1 MAEDL
6 GQVNVNPGG
15 GPERT
20 SVPSGKSARGRLE
33 QSIDAL
39 RCPICRK
46 LVFARDNGV
55 LRLRTR
61 ILIFEDGY
69 TIAKCRYCRND
80 VIVPVFMNEESDAE
94 SLAIWDEELD
104 GAMA

>member
-1 MAEDL
+1 MAEHL
-6 GQVNVNPGG
+6 GQVDMSSGG
-15 GPERT
+15 SAEWT
-20 SVPSGKSARGRLE
+20 SVPSGNSARGRLE
-33 QSIDAL
+33 HPIDAL

-46 LVFARDNGV
+46 LVFARDNGI

-80 VIVPVFMNEESDAE
+80 VMVPVIMNRESDAE
-94 SLAIWDEELD
+94 LLPIWDEELD
-104 GAMA
+104 GSTG